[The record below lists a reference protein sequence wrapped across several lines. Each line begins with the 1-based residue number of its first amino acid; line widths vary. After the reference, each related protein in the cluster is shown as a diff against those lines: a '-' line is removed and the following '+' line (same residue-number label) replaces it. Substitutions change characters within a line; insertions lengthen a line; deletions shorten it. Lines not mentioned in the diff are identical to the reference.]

1 MTGRVRDA
9 PAFFALA
16 IGGIESYHCG
26 MSLQKISI
34 TAPNEYIAQVDE
46 IAVRRKRSRSFII
59 AEAIEKYLDNGQ
71 AKPTTPATKKK
82 AGSR

>member
-1 MTGRVRDA
+1 
-9 PAFFALA
+9 
-16 IGGIESYHCG
+16 

-34 TAPNEYIAQVDE
+34 TAPNSYIAQVDE

-71 AKPTTPATKKK
+71 AKTTPPVAKKK
-82 AGSR
+82 AGTR